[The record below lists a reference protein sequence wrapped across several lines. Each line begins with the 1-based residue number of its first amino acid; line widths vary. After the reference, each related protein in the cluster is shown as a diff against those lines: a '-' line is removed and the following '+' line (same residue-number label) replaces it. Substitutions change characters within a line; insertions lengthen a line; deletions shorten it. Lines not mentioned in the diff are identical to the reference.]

1 MSKRKFSSKSA
12 SMGMN
17 PWTILIGLVIVFLVA
32 AGSILFGGFNRGD
45 GGTTPPTTAPITGAP
60 QTGMPVTSLPR
71 AHVSEGDWYTVYFTI
86 PTYPEKKDDRKG
98 GVDEA
103 IIGDLER
110 AQKTIDAAVFDF
122 RLPSL
127 TDAFIRAAQR
137 GVRVRLVTDYAANQ
151 DAKEYTDAIAKMEQG
166 GVNITRDHRS
176 ALMHNKFVIIDNR
189 LLWTG
194 SMNFT
199 PNDVYRN
206 NNNMLRLAIPAL
218 IENYSTRFERL
229 FQSRATDA
237 PSKQVPNPV
246 VTLSNGVTIHNY
258 FSPNGGTAKAILE
271 RLKAAQKN
279 IRITAFTFTD
289 TAMGDALKAQ
299 AKAGVAIQGVFETR
313 NNGALGA
320 EFPGLKRAGLDV
332 LEDGNCYTLHS
343 KTMVIDDRYV
353 ITGSFNFTAN
363 AEKSNDENL
372 LLIDDPKLAQDYI
385 AEFNRIY
392 QQAQKPTQCGGASS
406 QDTSPDTEQ

>member
-1 MSKRKFSSKSA
+1 MPRRCSSGRKNKFNTTPPTPLSPLPSARQIKAASKVFKRFWRKPTRFWYRHCTRKMSTRRAPRTPEMPRVNPPHRPPHHLPRNSPPLAQVARASRSPHKRTRRWRPRPIRPPKNRVVRANASPNNLPVAHMSKRKFSSQSA

-32 AGSILFGGFNRGD
+32 AVSILFGGFHRCD

-237 PSKQVPNPV
+237 PSKQV
-246 VTLSNGVTIHNY
+246 
-258 FSPNGGTAKAILE
+258 
-271 RLKAAQKN
+271 
-279 IRITAFTFTD
+279 
-289 TAMGDALKAQ
+289 
-299 AKAGVAIQGVFETR
+299 
-313 NNGALGA
+313 
-320 EFPGLKRAGLDV
+320 
-332 LEDGNCYTLHS
+332 
-343 KTMVIDDRYV
+343 
-353 ITGSFNFTAN
+353 
-363 AEKSNDENL
+363 
-372 LLIDDPKLAQDYI
+372 
-385 AEFNRIY
+385 
-392 QQAQKPTQCGGASS
+392 
-406 QDTSPDTEQ
+406 